1 MQRKKGQ
8 KGGRGKVEGGSE
20 VAGRRRM
27 RLFQT
32 QIITDDWV
40 RFISGMQG

>member
-8 KGGRGKVEGGSE
+8 KGGRGKGKRGSE
-20 VAGRRRM
+20 VVGRRRM

-32 QIITDDWV
+32 
-40 RFISGMQG
+40 SKHK